1 MHEPLEPRTMFAV
14 TAALSGSELR
24 IGFTSSAVAEQ
35 VARLS
40 SDGTNYTVRNTNSI
54 SIGTFSV
61 TTVKSISVTG
71 LAAVE
76 RFEIPSTSV
85 REITAPLVVTNTVD
99 TSVIN
104 RAINSP
110 SGGVSIG
117 SPAITLGASV
127 TTAAAQTYS
136 GQVTI
141 AAGDIATV
149 STAAGEIRFEDI
161 VKGAAGSVLTMETAA
176 GATLLG
182 GLTGAVRLVK
192 RGAGAMVLPSA
203 GRFAGGTA
211 VEAGELVMQRAG
223 GLGTGDLQIGTAG
236 RVTLEAGTTLSSVAR
251 FAMASGG
258 RIDVGACGLRV
269 AAGGYDLDAVRGLLA
284 TGHAGGWSGP
294 VGIVSQEAAVTVGRA
309 VGFRVAEDGS
319 LALAFAAHGDTN
331 IDGVIDILDVASILF
346 STTFDSGQSATWADG
361 DFNYDNVVDILDIA
375 DMLVTGLYDEP
386 SYLPVQ
392 TVATGFAETWESLST
407 STLASSEWH
416 LQTGAW
422 GTIAQ
427 QDVRNAGRKHAVA
440 AGQTTRL
447 MRPLDIATQDHVV
460 LQGWFSDGGGATS
473 STLGLASFP
482 SANDNSLIR
491 MGATGKGTYRIEYY
505 DTGASSPAI
514 EIDTTLAVEA
524 GWHFMRLDLMRD
536 AADPS
541 VWQATWRGWN
551 TEQTV
556 EKKQTF
562 NWRFDAAAVGWTT
575 LGSAAA
581 TPGATAWDEIKVGSL
596 GRVGPPPAL
605 PVTRPQVIGTA
616 SSSLPGW
623 EPSKAMDANSGTVYS
638 SLGHGTNSSATEWV
652 ALDIGRMANLTRVT
666 IDPRPLGGACFPV
679 DFEIQSSTDMVSW
692 TTIPGAVFT
701 AQPQPTQALKH
712 TFATPVQA
720 RGLRL
725 YATRLRPDGSGVHFL
740 QLADFTAAGFEPADL
755 QAWTSPAELR
765 DKSVNSAGVF
775 SAVNLSSPDAPT
787 PSYLAAH
794 PEYLANHPFDG
805 VTVPVLVDPAWAFAQ
820 GLVTE
825 PVYALHQI
833 GMTKAPLTWA
843 AVEPAVNDLKKVAWG
858 HVNDNFLWYGVSDF
872 SFPEDGNV
880 AYAADP
886 TSAADWTVVANNA
899 ALSARVCREAG
910 LQGFMMDTEMYTTYA
925 SGAVYPFGLG
935 TAATWRARGEE
946 WIKAVQQEFPE
957 IKIQFFF
964 SWGPETESTGWDG
977 YSNLKYFMNGILAGI
992 EAPGRIIHAYENTF
1006 WYGQDRV
1013 MPDGTTFHYAG
1024 DRVPFQQTRSEI
1036 RNTWRTFSDDPAK
1049 YDAFVD
1055 VGMAAGVDSD
1065 PYNLYPGWPSGFD
1078 INWSNLPHTLA
1089 FSDHYVWTWCGHTHY
1104 PATSESLNPFLASIA
1119 NQTFNTGT
1127 ERVGSFT
1134 DDFAVDPMKRGWYFS
1149 FNMLDIG
1156 RKSDPDSE
1164 SPSMNTD
1171 TVAYAWSTAN
1181 QAIAVRGDWSR
1192 GDFGEIQGLA
1202 SPQQRRYVRPV
1213 EPLTRS
1219 TTIHAEIDFTVDTF
1233 GIDNDNPILLGL
1245 FHSEAATTQQALCL
1259 RIDSNSTVN
1268 LVVVGD
1274 GTGLTLP
1281 LPLVAPLET
1290 GRAYRATL
1298 DYDPARRTV
1307 VAVLRDAITS
1317 AVVSQTDSVTVAA
1330 IGPFVFDEAGIAQRE
1345 AAIAT
1350 TSSQAYRFRL
1360 NQFNLNAGSRSI

>member
-1 MHEPLEPRTMFAV
+1 MLAV
-14 TAALSGSELR
+14 TASLSGSELR
-24 IGFTSSAVAEQ
+24 IGFTSSSVAEQ

-54 SIGTFSV
+54 SVGTFAV
-61 TTVKSISVTG
+61 TAVKSISVSG

-76 RFEIPSTSV
+76 RFEIPSTSA
-85 REITAPLVVTNTVD
+85 RGITSPLVVTSTID

-104 RAINSP
+104 RVINTP
-110 SGGVSIG
+110 SGSLSIG
-117 SPAITLGASV
+117 SPVIMLGASV
-127 TTAAAQTYS
+127 TTAAAQTYA

-141 AAGDIATV
+141 AATDVSAV
-149 STAAGEIRFEDI
+149 STSAGEIRFEDI
-161 VKGAAGSVLTMETAA
+161 VTGTAGSVLTIDTAG

-192 RGAGAMVLPSA
+192 RGGGALALPSA
-203 GRFAGGTA
+203 SRFAGGTA
-211 VEAGELVMQRAG
+211 VEAGELVTQRVG
-223 GLGTGDLQIGTAG
+223 GLGTGGLHVNADG
-236 RVTLEAGTTLSSVAR
+236 RLKLDAGTSLSNVASL
-251 FAMASGG
+251 AVAAGG
-258 RIDVGACGLRV
+258 RIDVGASGLRV
-269 AAGGYDLDAVRGLLA
+269 ASGGYDLAAVRSLLA
-284 TGHAGGWSGP
+284 TGQAGGWSGP
-294 VGIVSQEAAVTVGRA
+294 AGIVSREAAGTAGRA
-309 VGFRVAEDGS
+309 VGFGVAADGG
-319 LALAFAAHGDTN
+319 LTLAFAAHGDTN
-331 IDGVIDILDVASILF
+331 TDGFIDILDSASILS
-346 STTFDSGQSATWADG
+346 STTFDSGQSATWAEG

-375 DMLVTGLYDEP
+375 DMMVTGLYDEP

-392 TVATGFAETWESLST
+392 AVATGFAETWESLST
-407 STLASSEWH
+407 STLTSSEWH

-427 QDVRNAGRKHAVA
+427 QDVRNAGRKHAAA
-440 AGQTTRL
+440 AGQATRL

-460 LQGWFSDGGGATS
+460 LQGWFSDAGGATS

-505 DTGASSPAI
+505 DTEASSPAI

-524 GWHFMRLDLMRD
+524 GWHFMRLDLVRD
-536 AADPS
+536 TADPL

-551 TEQTV
+551 TGQTV
-556 EKKQTF
+556 EKKQSF
-562 NWRFDAAAVGWTT
+562 SWKFDAAGVRWAT
-575 LGSAAA
+575 LGSAVA
-581 TPGATAWDEIKVGSL
+581 TPGATAWDDIKVGSL
-596 GRVGPPPAL
+596 GRVGPPSTL
-605 PVTRPQVIGTA
+605 PVARPQVIGTA
-616 SSSLPGW
+616 SSHLPGW
-623 EPSKAMDANSGTVYS
+623 DPSKAMDANSGTVYS
-638 SLGHGTNSSATEWV
+638 SVGHGANSTATEWL
-652 ALDIGRMANLTRVT
+652 ALDVGRVASLTSVT

-679 DFEIQSSTDMVSW
+679 DFQLQSSTDMVTW

-701 AQPQPTQALKH
+701 AQPQPTQAIRH
-712 TFATPVQA
+712 TFAAPVQA

-725 YATRLRPDGSGVHFL
+725 YATRLRPDGSGENFL
-740 QLADFTAAGFEPADL
+740 QIANFTAAGFEPADL

-765 DKSVNSAGVF
+765 NKSVNSAGVF

-787 PSYLAAH
+787 PRYLATH

-805 VTVPVLVDPAWAFAQ
+805 VTVPVLVDPAWAATH

-833 GMTKAPLTWA
+833 GMTKAPLTWS

-858 HVNDNFLWYGVSDF
+858 HVTDNFLWYGVSDF

-880 AYAADP
+880 AYAVDP
-886 TSAADWTVVANNA
+886 ASSTDWAVVANNA
-899 ALSARVCREAG
+899 ALCARICREAG
-910 LQGFMMDTEMYTTYA
+910 LKGFMMDTEMYTTYA
-925 SGAVYPFGLG
+925 SGQVYPFGLG

-946 WIKAVQQEFPE
+946 WIKAVQREFPE
-957 IKIQFFF
+957 IEIQFFF
-964 SWGPETESTGWDG
+964 SWGPETEPTGWDG

-1024 DRVPFQQTRSEI
+1024 DRVPFEQTRSEI
-1036 RNTWRTFSDDPAK
+1036 RNTWRAFSDDPAK

-1089 FSDHYVWTWCGHTHY
+1089 FSDRYVWTWCGHTHY

-1119 NQTFNTGT
+1119 NQTFNTKT
-1127 ERVGSFT
+1127 ERATSFT
-1134 DDFAVDPMKRGWYFS
+1134 DNFSSDPMKRGWYFS

-1164 SPSMNTD
+1164 SPSMTTD
-1171 TVAYAWSTAN
+1171 AVAYAWSEAN
-1181 QAIAVRGDWSR
+1181 HTVEVRGDWSR

-1202 SPQQRRYVRPV
+1202 SHQQRRYVRPV

-1219 TTIHAEIDFTVDTF
+1219 STIHAEIDFTVDAF
-1233 GIDNDNPILLGL
+1233 GSDPDNPILLGL
-1245 FHSEAATTQQALCL
+1245 FHSEAVTAKQALCL
-1259 RIDSNSTVN
+1259 RIESNTTVS

-1281 LPLVAPLET
+1281 LTLLTPLTT
-1290 GRAYRATL
+1290 GRAYRASL
-1298 DYDPARRTV
+1298 DYDPAKRTV
-1307 VAVLRDAITS
+1307 VAVLRDVITS
-1317 AVVSQTDSVTVAA
+1317 DIVSQTDSVAVSAV
-1330 IGPFVFDEAGIAQRE
+1330 GPFVFDEAGIAQRE

-1360 NQFNLNAGSRSI
+1360 NQFSLNAGSRAI

>member
-1 MHEPLEPRTMFAV
+1 MLAV
-14 TAALSGSELR
+14 TASLSGSELR
-24 IGFTSSAVAEQ
+24 IGFTSSSVAEQ

-54 SIGTFSV
+54 SVGTFAV
-61 TTVKSISVTG
+61 TAVKSISVSG

-76 RFEIPSTSV
+76 RFEIPSTSA
-85 REITAPLVVTNTVD
+85 REIASPLVVTSTVD

-104 RAINSP
+104 RAINTP
-110 SGGVSIG
+110 SGGLSIG
-117 SPAITLGASV
+117 SPVIMLGASV
-127 TTAAAQTYS
+127 TTAAAQTYA

-141 AAGDIATV
+141 TAADVSAV
-149 STAAGEIRFEDI
+149 STSAGEIRFEDI
-161 VKGAAGSVLTMETAA
+161 VTGTAGCVLTTDTAG

-192 RGAGAMVLPSA
+192 RGGGAMALPSA
-203 GRFAGGTA
+203 SRFAGGTA
-211 VEAGELVMQRAG
+211 VEAGELVMERAG
-223 GLGTGDLQIGTAG
+223 GLGTGGLHVNAAG
-236 RVTLEAGTTLSSVAR
+236 RVKLDAGTTLSNVASL
-251 FAMASGG
+251 AVASGG
-258 RIDVGACGLRV
+258 RIDVGASGLRV
-269 AAGGYDLDAVRGLLA
+269 ASGGYDLATVRSLLA
-284 TGHAGGWSGP
+284 TGQAAGWSGP
-294 VGIVSQEAAVTVGRA
+294 AGIVSREAAVTAGRA
-309 VGFRVAEDGS
+309 VGFEVAADGS
-319 LALAFAAHGDTN
+319 LTLAFAAHGDTN
-331 IDGVIDILDVASILF
+331 TDGFIDILDSASILS
-346 STTFDSGQSATWADG
+346 STTFDSGQSATWAEG

-375 DMLVTGLYDEP
+375 DMMVTGLYDEP
-386 SYLPVQ
+386 SYLPAQ
-392 TVATGFAETWESLST
+392 AVATGFAETWESLST
-407 STLASSEWH
+407 STLTSSEWH

-422 GTIAQ
+422 GAIAQ
-427 QDVRNAGRKHAVA
+427 QDVRNAGRKHAVT
-440 AGQTTRL
+440 AGQATRL

-460 LQGWFSDGGGATS
+460 LQGWLSDAGGATL

-491 MGATGKGTYRIEYY
+491 MGATGKGTYRIEYC
-505 DTGASSPAI
+505 DTAASSPAI
-514 EIDTTLAVEA
+514 EIDTTLSVEA
-524 GWHFMRLDLMRD
+524 GWHFMRLDLVRD
-536 AADPS
+536 TADPS

-551 TEQTV
+551 TARTV
-556 EKKQTF
+556 EKKQSF
-562 NWRFDAAAVGWTT
+562 SWKFDAAGVRWAT
-575 LGSAAA
+575 LGSAVA
-581 TPGATAWDEIKVGSL
+581 TPGATAWDDIKVGSL

-605 PVTRPQVIGTA
+605 PVARPQVIGTA
-616 SSSLPGW
+616 SSHLPGW
-623 EPSKAMDANSGTVYS
+623 EPSKAMDANSATVYS
-638 SLGHGTNSSATEWV
+638 SVSHGANSTATEWL
-652 ALDIGRMANLTRVT
+652 ALDVGRIASLTSVT

-679 DFEIQSSTDMVSW
+679 DFQLQSSTDMVTW

-701 AQPQPTQALKH
+701 AQPQPTQAIRH
-712 TFATPVQA
+712 TFAAPVQA

-725 YATRLRPDGSGVHFL
+725 YATRLRPDGSGENFL
-740 QLADFTAAGFEPADL
+740 QIANFTAAGFEPADL

-765 DKSVNSAGVF
+765 DKSVNSTGVF
-775 SAVNLSSPDAPT
+775 SAVNLSLPDAPT
-787 PSYLAAH
+787 PRYLATH

-805 VTVPVLVDPAWAFAQ
+805 VTVPVLVDPAWAAAN

-843 AVEPAVNDLKKVAWG
+843 AVEPAVNDLKQVTWS
-858 HVNDNFLWYGVSDF
+858 HVTDNFLWYGVSDF

-880 AYAADP
+880 AYAVDP
-886 TSAADWTVVANNA
+886 ASSADWAVVANNA
-899 ALSARVCREAG
+899 ALCARICREAG
-910 LQGFMMDTEMYTTYA
+910 LKGFMMDTEMYTTYA
-925 SGAVYPFGLG
+925 SGEVYPFGLG

-946 WIKAVQQEFPE
+946 WIKAVQREFPE
-957 IKIQFFF
+957 IEIQFFF
-964 SWGPETESTGWDG
+964 SWGPETEPTGWDG
-977 YSNLKYFMNGILAGI
+977 YSNLKYFMNGVLAGI
-992 EAPGRIIHAYENTF
+992 EAPGKIIHAYENTF

-1024 DRVPFQQTRSEI
+1024 DRVPFEQTRSEI
-1036 RNTWRTFSDDPAK
+1036 RNTWRAFSDDPAK

-1055 VGMAAGVDSD
+1055 VGMAAAVDSD

-1104 PATSESLNPFLASIA
+1104 PATSGSLNPFLASIA

-1127 ERVGSFT
+1127 ERAASFT
-1134 DDFAVDPMKRGWYFS
+1134 ENFSVDPLTRGWYFS

-1164 SPSMNTD
+1164 SPSMTPD
-1171 TVAYAWSTAN
+1171 AVAYAWSEAN
-1181 QAIAVRGDWSR
+1181 HAVAVRGDWSR

-1202 SPQQRRYVRPV
+1202 STQQRRYVRPV

-1219 TTIHAEIDFTVDTF
+1219 TAIHAEIDFTVDTF

-1259 RIDSNSTVN
+1259 RVDSNTTVN

-1281 LPLVAPLET
+1281 LPLVAPLAT
-1290 GRAYRATL
+1290 GRAYRATI
-1298 DYDPARRTV
+1298 DYDPTRRTV

-1360 NQFNLNAGSRSI
+1360 NQFNLNAGSRST